1 MVSEERVLLTQSRKK
16 QEMQRSSRAQRAT
29 PRGHRPE
36 QQGRWQLEARLA
48 RLLTAPA
55 TALLCVCPRG
65 GTTLTLVTLQL
76 TCLQLHVGGAQ
87 SRSEVGVC
95 CDDVLIGRGQMA
107 VKRGKEI
114 DEEKVWN
121 PNSMRTYSVDIF
133 PSQAIV
139 QQKDD
144 RRVEGWHN
152 EGAKFRHETSPLV
165 TAGRT
170 CTF

>member
-1 MVSEERVLLTQSRKK
+1 M
-16 QEMQRSSRAQRAT
+16 
-29 PRGHRPE
+29 
-36 QQGRWQLEARLA
+36 
-48 RLLTAPA
+48 
-55 TALLCVCPRG
+55 
-65 GTTLTLVTLQL
+65 L
-76 TCLQLHVGGAQ
+76 TCLQLRAGGAQ